1 MDVKIKFFYF
11 HDTVLSCNVR
21 GKTGDGMERGSCP
34 ELHLC
39 HSNGQCKPF
48 CRVVGQLGNG
58 TKRGDCESGQVC
70 WRDGVCRSGM
80 MRLCIISSLFI
91 QFLIF

>member
-1 MDVKIKFFYF
+1 MIFIYR
-11 HDTVLSCNVR
+11 DTVSSCNVR
-21 GKTGDGMERGSCP
+21 GKTGDGMERGTCL

-58 TKRGDCESGQVC
+58 TKRGNCESGQVC

-80 MRLCIISSLFI
+80 MRLCMISSLFI
-91 QFLIF
+91 QILMFY